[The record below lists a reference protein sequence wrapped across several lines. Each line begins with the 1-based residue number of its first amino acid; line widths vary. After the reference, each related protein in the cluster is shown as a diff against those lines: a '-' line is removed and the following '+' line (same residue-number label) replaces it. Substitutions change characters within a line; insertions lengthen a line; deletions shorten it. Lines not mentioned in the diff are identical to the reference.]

1 MTATKPTTGPSEH
14 AERGLTIREAA
25 DATGVNMRSLRR
37 RLIAGTIP
45 GAYKGSDADRP
56 GELVWRIPV
65 EALEAVGLALVVD
78 LTKPER
84 KFAAPVLQ
92 ASPPTAGSL
101 IGTDRFARLR
111 SELAE
116 AVASAEL
123 ALLRAEAEKW
133 RAVAEERAHALERAD
148 VAIHILANNHGTA
161 QPAAATSS
169 PQPPPEKLEP
179 ATGGVPALI
188 RSEAVLYASAM
199 TARRDASS
207 RSPWWRRRR

>member
-1 MTATKPTTGPSEH
+1 MTATKPTTEPSEH
-14 AERGLTIREAA
+14 AERGFTIREAA
-25 DATGVNMRSLRR
+25 DATGVNIRSLRR

-56 GELVWRIPV
+56 GELVWRIPI
-65 EALEAVGLALVVD
+65 EALEAAGLAVVID
-78 LTKPER
+78 LTKIDHEL
-84 KFAAPVLQ
+84 AAPLVP
-92 ASPPTAGSL
+92 ASQPTAGSL

-133 RAVAEERAHALERAD
+133 RAVAEERARALERAD
-148 VAIHILANNHGTA
+148 TAIHILANNHGIT
-161 QPAAATSS
+161 QPASAVPA
-169 PQPPPEKLEP
+169 PQPPTQTHEP
-179 ATGGVPALI
+179 ALSAVPALI

-199 TARRDASS
+199 TARRDAS